1 MEAQSI
7 MLKVR
12 EMDKGIFIELGEGYV
27 FAQQE
32 GDELVIW
39 QVYSPNLALLNVE
52 LRTQFEDVIE
62 CFANKLGLKKISWYV
77 KDRHVNGSLIMFS
90 KYKPKVLK
98 VKIGVDL

>member
-1 MEAQSI
+1 

-39 QVYSPNLALLNVE
+39 QVYSPDLMLLQKSVRDE
-52 LRTQFEDVIE
+52 FEDVFLS
-62 CFANKLGLKKISWYV
+62 FAGKLGLKKITWFV
-77 KDRHVNGSLIMFS
+77 KDRHVDGSLIMFS